1 MNAGVRAEML
11 LALLERWKL
20 MPVWVAALFGV
31 LVIGLGAARL
41 YTARSR
47 RQTSL
52 PWSRREDRTGD
63 FSTRAPYDQFRTDL
77 IVGAGLVVVG
87 LIIVV
92 VFGVV
97 PAFR

>member
-1 MNAGVRAEML
+1 
-11 LALLERWKL
+11 

-52 PWSRREDRTGD
+52 PWSRREDHTDD
-63 FSTRAPYDQFRTDL
+63 FSSTRAPYDQARTDL

-87 LIIVV
+87 LIVVV

-97 PAFR
+97 PALR